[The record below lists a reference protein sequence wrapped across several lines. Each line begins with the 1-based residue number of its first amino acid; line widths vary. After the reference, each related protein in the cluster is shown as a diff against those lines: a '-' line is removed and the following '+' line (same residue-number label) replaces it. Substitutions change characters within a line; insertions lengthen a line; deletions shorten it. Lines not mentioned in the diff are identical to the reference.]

1 MSDHRFYLA
10 PLRGITDATFR
21 TLFARHFGGF
31 DLAVAPF
38 ISTVSGS
45 RIKPSL
51 LKDVAPERNPDLPV
65 TPQLLSKDPDG
76 FIGMARCLAEKGYE
90 TVNLNLGCPYPMV
103 AKKGRGSG
111 MLPFP
116 DRVAAFLDRVVP
128 AIPCSLSIK
137 TRLGRHDPE
146 EIFRLMPVFNRYP
159 IDELIIH
166 PRTGV
171 QMYEGKPDLATFSDC
186 LEASAH
192 PVVYNGDIRSPA
204 GFTCLT
210 DRFPTLRRW
219 MIGRG
224 AVANPFLPESIR
236 TGSGSPPADLN
247 RFHAFHD
254 ALLHAYGEILYGP
267 AHLVDR
273 MKGFWYYFSQSFP
286 ESHPYIKRIRRTG
299 TPEQYREAVT
309 DFFRSDP
316 TWRPTACEETTGG
329 LLEDTRRHHS
339 GGGDSSLE

>member
-10 PLRGITDATFR
+10 PLRGVTDAHFR
-21 TLFARHFGGF
+21 TLFARHFGGV

-38 ISTVSGS
+38 ISTVSGP

-51 LKDVAPERNPDLPV
+51 LKDMAPERNRDLPV
-65 TPQLLSKDPDG
+65 IPQLLSKDPDG
-76 FIGMARCLAEKGYE
+76 FVNMARRLADQGYD

-128 AIPCSLSIK
+128 AIPCTLSIK

-159 IDELIIH
+159 LAELIIH

-171 QMYEGKPDLATFSDC
+171 QMYEGRPDLESFSAC
-186 LEASAH
+186 LGESVH

-204 GFTCLT
+204 GFTCLKA
-210 DRFPTLRRW
+210 RFPAVRRW

-224 AVANPFLPESIR
+224 AVVNPFLVETIR
-236 TGSGSPPADLN
+236 AGGKIPPPDLN
-247 RFHAFHD
+247 RFRAFHE
-254 ALLHAYGEILYGP
+254 ALFHAYAEILYGP

-286 ESHPYIKRIRRTG
+286 ESHRLINRIRRTG
-299 TPEQYREAVT
+299 SPEQYQEAVSA
-309 DFFRSDP
+309 FFRSDP
-316 TWRPTACEETTGG
+316 AWHPTAWEATTGG
-329 LLEDTRRHHS
+329 SLETTHRHPT
-339 GGGDSSLE
+339 GGGDAPLE